1 MRDSQS
7 MLEQTLINLKV
18 ANSEEIAER
27 RDNITK
33 ALNKSFRD
41 ISDSTKNSMMIG
53 SYGRHTAINGISDL
67 DMVYI
72 LPGNLQNKY
81 RGKGGTS
88 KALRDARRAIE
99 GRYPSTDI
107 TVSSPVV
114 VVKFNNIKFE
124 VQPVFSES
132 DGTFKYPDTKLDVW
146 KPIKPRKEIEA
157 IKPMDEQSCGTL
169 RKVCR
174 LARAWK
180 DRHAVKMNGLLID
193 TLAYNY
199 VSKKEHLWT
208 SGISLADAML
218 GFFACLADEPQKAY
232 YLAPGSN
239 QKVYVKSGFRH
250 KAVVAR
256 NFCKEAIDGEGNTA
270 NWKKWRAVFGK
281 VVPSQARSSDEKDF
295 DYTDTEEFI
304 EDLYPQN
311 IRYGLDI
318 DCEVENS
325 GTLAS
330 WLSVMLR
337 SHVRLPHEKT
347 LCFRVTYCGVPEPYE
362 LKWKVLN
369 RGDEAKRRDM
379 IRGQIVDDDGS
390 ATHIETTDF
399 HGDHYVEC
407 YAVKDG
413 EVVARAHIDVPII

>member
-1 MRDSQS
+1 MSNSQYL
-7 MLEQTLINLKV
+7 LEQALANLKV
-18 ANSEEIAER
+18 ANSDEIANR
-27 RDNITK
+27 RDAITK

-41 ISDSTKNSMMIG
+41 NPDSTKNSMMIG

-72 LPGNLQNKY
+72 LPASMQNQY

-88 KALRDARRAIE
+88 KALRDVREAIE
-99 GRYPSTDI
+99 SHYSSTDV

-114 VVKFNNIKFE
+114 VVKFANFKFE

-132 DGTFKYPDTKLDVW
+132 DGTFKYPDTKLDIW

-157 IKPMDEQSCGTL
+157 VKQMDEQSHGTL

-180 DRHAVKMNGLLID
+180 DKHAVKMNGLLID

-199 VSKKEHLWT
+199 LSGNEQLWT
-208 SGISLADAML
+208 SGVSLADCML
-218 GFFACLADEPQKAY
+218 ESFSYLVSEPQKEY

-239 QKVYVKSGFRH
+239 QKVYVKHGFRH
-250 KAVVAR
+250 KAAIAR
-256 NFCKEAIDGEGNTA
+256 NLCQEAIDGEGNTT
-270 NWKKWRAVFGK
+270 NWRKWRAVFGK
-281 VVPSQARSSDEKDF
+281 VVPSQTQISNEEESD
-295 DYTDTEEFI
+295 YIDTEEFI

-318 DCEVENS
+318 DCEVGNA
-325 GTLAS
+325 GTFAS
-330 WLSVMLR
+330 WLSSMLR
-337 SHVRLPHEKT
+337 SHVLLPREKT
-347 LCFRVTYCGVPEPYE
+347 LLFKVTYCSVPEPYE

-369 RGDEAKRRDM
+369 RGDEARRRDM
-379 IRGQIVDDDGS
+379 IRGQIIDDGGNGEQK
-390 ATHIETTDF
+390 ETTDF
-399 HGDHYVEC
+399 KGDHYVEC

-413 EVVARAHIDVPII
+413 EVVARAHIDVPIS

>member
-1 MRDSQS
+1 MSDSQYL
-7 MLEQTLINLKV
+7 LEQVLANLKV
-18 ANSEEIAER
+18 ANSDEIANR
-27 RDNITK
+27 RDAITK

-41 ISDSTKNSMMIG
+41 NPDSTKNSMMIG

-72 LPGNLQNKY
+72 LPAGLQNQY

-88 KALRDARRAIE
+88 KALRDVREAIE
-99 GRYPSTDI
+99 SRYSSTDV

-114 VVKFNNIKFE
+114 VVKFANFQFE
-124 VQPVFSES
+124 VQPVFSEG
-132 DGTFKYPDTKLDVW
+132 DGTFKYPDTKLDIW

-157 IKPMDEQSCGTL
+157 IKQLDEQSHGTL

-180 DRHAVKMNGLLID
+180 DKHAVKMNGLLID

-199 VSKKEHLWT
+199 LSCNEQLWT
-208 SGISLADAML
+208 SGVLLADCMF
-218 GFFACLADEPQKAY
+218 GFFAYLASEPQKEY

-239 QKVYVKSGFRH
+239 QKVYVKNGFRH
-250 KAVVAR
+250 KAAIAR
-256 NFCKEAIDGEGNTA
+256 NLCQEAIDGEGNTT
-270 NWKKWRAVFGK
+270 NWRKWRAVFGK
-281 VVPSQARSSDEKDF
+281 VVSSQTQISSEEES
-295 DYTDTEEFI
+295 DYIDTEEFI

-318 DCEVENS
+318 DCEVGNA
-325 GTLAS
+325 GTFAS
-330 WLSVMLR
+330 WLSSMLR
-337 SHVRLPHEKT
+337 SHVLLPREKT
-347 LCFRVTYCGVPEPYE
+347 LLFKVTYCSVPEPYE

-369 RGDEAKRRDM
+369 RGDEARRRDM
-379 IRGQIVDDDGS
+379 IRGQIIDDGGNGEQK
-390 ATHIETTDF
+390 ETTDF
-399 HGDHYVEC
+399 KGDHYVEC

-413 EVVARAHIDVPII
+413 EVVARAHIDVPIS

>member
-1 MRDSQS
+1 MQDSQS
-7 MLEQTLINLKV
+7 MLEQTLVNLKV
-18 ANSEEIAER
+18 ANSKEIAER

-41 ISDSTKNSMMIG
+41 NPDSTKNSMMIG

-72 LPGNLQNKY
+72 LPSNLQNKY

-88 KALRDARRAIE
+88 KALRDVRGAIE
-99 GRYPSTDI
+99 GRFPSTDI

-114 VVKFNNIKFE
+114 VVKFINFKFE

-132 DGTFKYPDTKLDVW
+132 DGTFKFPDTKLDVW

-157 IKPMDEQSCGTL
+157 IKSMDDQSCGTL

-180 DRHAVKMNGLLID
+180 GKHAVKMNGLLID

-199 VSKKEHLWT
+199 VSKNEHLWT

-218 GFFACLADEPQKAY
+218 GFFAYLADEPQKAY

-250 KAVVAR
+250 KAAVAR
-256 NFCKEAIDGEGNTA
+256 NLCNEAIDGEGNTT

-281 VVPSQARSSDEKDF
+281 VVPSQARSADEEDF
-295 DYTDTEEFI
+295 DYADTEEFI
-304 EDLYPQN
+304 EDLCPQN

-325 GTLAS
+325 GTLVS
-330 WLSVMLR
+330 WLSAMLR
-337 SHVRLPHEKT
+337 NHVRLPHEKT

-379 IRGQIVDDDGS
+379 IRGQIIDDDGS
-390 ATHIETTDF
+390 ATHNETTDF

-407 YAVKDG
+407 YAVKNG